1 MKILAIDTSCDD
13 TCVAIVEI
21 KNKKIKVLNNI
32 VSSQVKIHKKYGGVF
47 PFLAKR
53 EHQKNLLPILKFS
66 LKKSKLLLKNKKANR
81 KIENLEK
88 IISRENFLNEKLEK
102 FLKEYKVPKIDLICV
117 TEGPGLEPCLWTGI
131 NFAKILAL
139 FWKKPI
145 LGINHLEGHIFANF
159 TKKFQI
165 LNTKSKI
172 FPAVALIV
180 SGGHTELVLIKNI
193 KKYNLLGET
202 LDDAAGEC
210 LDKVAKMIN
219 LPYPGGPEI
228 EKIAKKGNP
237 IAYNFPRPMLKS
249 KDFNFSFSGL
259 KTAILYTI
267 KKIPKSKIKKEK
279 KDIAASAQQAV
290 IDTLI
295 EKTIRAAIENK
306 AKTII
311 LGGGVAANQKL
322 KYDFKK
328 EIKKRNLKIGLI
340 YPSKKLCTDNA
351 LMIAVV
357 GFFHKKKAFP
367 PEIKNLNKIKAN
379 PNLNF

>member
-1 MKILAIDTSCDD
+1 M
-13 TCVAIVEI
+13 
-21 KNKKIKVLNNI
+21 
-32 VSSQVKIHKKYGGVF
+32 
-47 PFLAKR
+47 
-53 EHQKNLLPILKFS
+53 
-66 LKKSKLLLKNKKANR
+66 
-81 KIENLEK
+81 
-88 IISRENFLNEKLEK
+88 
-102 FLKEYKVPKIDLICV
+102 
-117 TEGPGLEPCLWTGI
+117 
-131 NFAKILAL
+131 
-139 FWKKPI
+139 
-145 LGINHLEGHIFANF
+145 
-159 TKKFQI
+159 
-165 LNTKSKI
+165 
-172 FPAVALIV
+172 
-180 SGGHTELVLIKNI
+180 
-193 KKYNLLGET
+193 GET